1 MSARYAAH
9 SPCILWRRN
18 IIVLARISMFWRE
31 FRWELARILYKIT
44 TKKYRFF
51 HPKVVRWGSNFQGLQ
66 YYRAGQLLNI
76 WRWLDKFNGTS
87 GFENLLFCANFV
99 GFTSF
104 KNITPPFLEQFP
116 QLRPNWSTKNISPIL
131 MGVFLKERYEFIFSG
146 KITQRLIPGPEN
158 TSKHFAFFS
167 LRYFPEGVPDLP
179 GESDGRV
186 QKHNAET
193 IRWSF

>member
-1 MSARYAAH
+1 MVLPVGKPRPPLGWLSYSRFMSARYAAH

-18 IIVLARISMFWRE
+18 IIVLARISMGIGANFVQNHNE
-31 FRWELARILYKIT
+31 KP
-44 TKKYRFF
+44 RFF

-99 GFTSF
+99 GCAPLKS
-104 KNITPPFLEQFP
+104 ITPPFFEQFP

-131 MGVFLKERYEFIFSG
+131 MGFFLKERYEFILSG
-146 KITQRLIPGPEN
+146 KITQRLIPGP
-158 TSKHFAFFS
+158 K
-167 LRYFPEGVPDLP
+167 
-179 GESDGRV
+179 
-186 QKHNAET
+186 K
-193 IRWSF
+193 I

>member
-31 FRWELARILYKIT
+31 FRCELARILYKIT
-44 TKKYRFF
+44 TKNLVFF

-99 GFTSF
+99 GCAPRKS
-104 KNITPPFLEQFP
+104 ITPPFFEQFP

-131 MGVFLKERYEFIFSG
+131 MGVFLKERYEFILSG

-158 TSKHFAFFS
+158 TLKRFVQFS
-167 LRYFPEGVPDLP
+167 LRYFPRITSHLPDA
-179 GESDGRV
+179 SDGY
-186 QKHNAET
+186 
-193 IRWSF
+193 